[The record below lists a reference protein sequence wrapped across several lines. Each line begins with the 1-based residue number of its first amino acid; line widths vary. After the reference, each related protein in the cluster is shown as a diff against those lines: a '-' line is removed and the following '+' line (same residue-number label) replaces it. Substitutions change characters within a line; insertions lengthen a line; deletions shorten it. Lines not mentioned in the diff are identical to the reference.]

1 MGLDIPDQI
10 KDLDEIYNA
19 GLANVNKGPNDA
31 AFITARDNI
40 VDKVVNS
47 QNNVFKSVFTTTD
60 SAANDYQAALFYDI
74 RNKDF
79 KRLQDAVVARTT
91 EEKSMLDTDIQNA
104 RRQSQINDWSA
115 YNKLDTLFVTQ
126 LTFIALVF
134 LAPLLYLKSLYILP
148 SGVFWGIAML
158 VFIAVLFTIIWRVQY
173 TDKSRSNQFWH
184 RRRFGDY
191 SKTPNTVCV

>member
-1 MGLDIPDQI
+1 MV
-10 KDLDEIYNA
+10 
-19 GLANVNKGPNDA
+19 LANQIQDLNDTYLTERKTAYAGASVADKDTIVNG
-31 AFITARDNI
+31 
-40 VDKVVNS
+40 VVNS
-47 QNNVFKSVFTTTD
+47 MNTTFTTVFNMTD
-60 SAANDYQAALFYDI
+60 AAAKDYQAALFYDT
-74 RNKDF
+74 RNKEF
-79 KRLQDAVVARTT
+79 KQLQDAVAARTT

-104 RRQSQINDWSA
+104 RRQSQINEWSA
-115 YNKLDTLFVTQ
+115 YNKLDTLFVSQ

-148 SGVFWGIAML
+148 SGVFWGIAFL
-158 VFIAVLFTIIWRVQY
+158 IFIAVLLTIVWRVQY

>member
-1 MGLDIPDQI
+1 MVLADQI
-10 KDLDEIYNA
+10 QELNGVYLTGQTGAYSAETTS
-19 GLANVNKGPNDA
+19 
-31 AFITARDNI
+31 TARASI
-40 VDKVVNS
+40 VDAVVNS
-47 QNNVFKSVFTTTD
+47 QNTTFTSVFNMTG
-60 SAANDYQAALFYDI
+60 SAAKDYQAALFYDT

-79 KRLQDAVVARTT
+79 NRLQDAVVARTT
-91 EEKSMLDTDIQNA
+91 EEKSTLDTDIQNA
-104 RRQSQINDWSA
+104 RRQSQINEWSA

-148 SGVFWGIAML
+148 SGVFWGVAIL
-158 VFIAVLFTIIWRVQY
+158 IFIAVLLTIMWRVQY

>member
-1 MGLDIPDQI
+1 MVLESQI
-10 KDLDEIYNA
+10 QELNDTYLSAQKTAYSGAPVANRDAIVNSVVSQQNA
-19 GLANVNKGPNDA
+19 TFTSVFNMTDA
-31 AFITARDNI
+31 AA
-40 VDKVVNS
+40 K
-47 QNNVFKSVFTTTD
+47 
-60 SAANDYQAALFYDI
+60 DYQAALFYDT
-74 RNKDF
+74 RNKEF
-79 KRLQDAVVARTT
+79 KQLQDAVAARTA
-91 EEKSMLDTDIQNA
+91 EEKTVLDTDIQNA
-104 RRQSQINDWSA
+104 RRQSQINEWSA

-148 SGVFWGIAML
+148 SGVFWGIAFL
-158 VFIAVLFTIIWRVQY
+158 IFIAVLFTIVWRVQY

>member
-1 MGLDIPDQI
+1 MVSAENIQELNDT
-10 KDLDEIYNA
+10 Y
-19 GLANVNKGPNDA
+19 LAEKTSAYGTA
-31 AFITARDNI
+31 AVGTPKDNI
-40 VDKVVNS
+40 VNDVVSS
-47 QNNVFKSVFTTTD
+47 QNATFSTVFTMTD
-60 SAANDYQAALFYDI
+60 SAAKDYQAALFYDT
-74 RNKDF
+74 RNKEF
-79 KRLQDAVVARTT
+79 KQLQDAVVARTT

-104 RRQSQINDWSA
+104 RRQSQINEWSA

-148 SGVFWGIAML
+148 SGVFWGIAIL
-158 VFIAVLFTIIWRVQY
+158 IFIAVLLTIMWRVQY